1 MRNYQELHRYKG
13 SLYGRPEYNGI
24 EYDFEVPDNMVVAS
38 PGGVSTT
45 QHHWTKGLYGA
56 PSSTRDIYGGDGYRY
71 QYGEFGNL
79 YQVGQNATTEMGV
92 FPYPPDQMYTQNQST
107 PHIDNFT
114 KVPGMELINSPD
126 TQEVKK
132 IEGLGGKTKAKHN
145 VVIAHPFLFLLLIV
159 LLYTALDLAVTAG
172 ESFIAER
179 LHSGK
184 TPTWKWLLLYAGIF
198 LGAALLLGYTIR
210 EPLFGLEEVE

>member
-1 MRNYQELHRYKG
+1 MSRNYQELHRYKG

-24 EYDFEVPDNMVVAS
+24 EYDFEVPDNLVTAS

-56 PSSTRDIYGGDGYRY
+56 PSSTHDIYGGDGYRY

-92 FPYPPDQMYTQNQST
+92 FPYPPDQMYTPNQST

-114 KVPGMELINSPD
+114 KVPGMEMISVPDSSNVEKISPL
-126 TQEVKK
+126 KK
-132 IEGLGGKTKAKHN
+132 MTHVRL
-145 VVIAHPFLFLLLIV
+145 IAHPFLLLVLVI
-159 LLYTALDLAVTAG
+159 LLYAAIDLSVTAG
-172 ESFIAER
+172 ESFLAER
-179 LHSGK
+179 LHGGK

-198 LGAALLLGYTIR
+198 LAAALLIGFLIK